1 MRIREILRARVLW
14 RHREGEAVKRQLEEA
29 RAELL
34 APLRAASMESYARA
48 YPHLVRLCH
57 HGMRLAVV

>member
-1 MRIREILRARVLW
+1 MLRYC
-14 RHREGEAVKRQLEEA
+14 REGEAVKRQLEEA

-48 YPHLVRLCH
+48 YPHLVRS
-57 HGMRLAVV
+57 